1 MVALLR
7 RILLGLKK
15 PCCRS
20 KGKLP
25 CIGGGI
31 FMCTEVDAMV
41 TVSFENRIFEG
52 YLHNVSISGA
62 LLETNCGLR
71 VGAELG
77 LELANIPGFLKARVT
92 RLSANGAGVQFANPN
107 VGVMIAGWS
116 RGTTAAS
123 VMSASRSSRG

>member
-1 MVALLR
+1 MVVLLR
-7 RILLGLKK
+7 RILLGLKNLAAG
-15 PCCRS
+15 PRGTS
-20 KGKLP
+20 LYRRRD
-25 CIGGGI
+25 
-31 FMCTEVDAMV
+31 FMRTEVDAMV

-92 RLSANGAGVQFANPN
+92 RLSANGTGVQFANPN